1 MGGQRS
7 RVGLVCS
14 EALGE
19 RAAGIGI
26 RYLEMARR
34 LPGSGFDVAL
44 VSPWRSGEP
53 PEVPDGSVE
62 ARRFD
67 SAPLP
72 ELLRDCDAAVAQGQ
86 LANDVLHQVPDLPTV
101 IDLYDP
107 FLVENL
113 THLETLGLDPYRND
127 HRCWIHQL
135 SRGDFFLCSSPEQRA
150 YYLGFLTALGRVNPH
165 RYRDD
170 PELSGLI
177 AEAPLGVPDPLPE
190 YRPLLPPRAGGE
202 RRVLFGGLY
211 DWYDP
216 QPLLEAFAALPEPN
230 ARLLFVRQPPGA
242 QAPQR
247 LLAAVEAR
255 SRREDPRRIGFLDWV
270 PFERRYDLLRDVD
283 ALAACHRPGLETDL
297 SLRTRFL
304 DALAVGC
311 PVLATEGGTVPRL
324 LREWDAGLVVPCGD
338 VEALRTGLAELVAG
352 GGKVEER
359 ARRGRERTLVDYSW
373 ERTLA
378 PLVAFLSSPRVDPT
392 KAGFAFRPET
402 AAPADEPGFRL
413 RRWLRRRLAGSLP
426 AGGP

>member
-1 MGGQRS
+1 MT

-34 LPGSGFDVAL
+34 LPDFGFEVSL
-44 VSPWRSGEP
+44 VSPWRTGEP
-53 PEVPDGSVE
+53 PDVPAGSVE

-86 LANDVLHQVPDLPTV
+86 LANDVLHELSDLPTV

-127 HRCWIHQL
+127 HRSWIHQL
-135 SRGDFFLCSSPEQRA
+135 SRGDFFLCCSPEQRA

-170 PELSGLI
+170 PALSGLI

-190 YRPLLPPRAGGE
+190 HRPLLAPRADGE

-216 QPLLEAFAALPEPN
+216 EPLLEAFAGLPDPN

-247 LLAAVEAR
+247 LLAEVEAR
-255 SRREDPRRIGFLDWV
+255 SRREDPNRIGFLDWV

-311 PVLATEGGTVPRL
+311 PVLTTEGGTVPRL

-338 VEALRTGLAELVAG
+338 VEGLRAGLAELVAG

-373 ERTLA
+373 ERALA
-378 PLVAFLSSPRVDPT
+378 PLTAFLSSPRVDPT

>member
-1 MGGQRS
+1 MK
-7 RVGLVCS
+7 RVALVCS
-14 EALGE
+14 EALGD

-34 LPGSGFDVAL
+34 LPDFGFQVVL
-44 VSPWRSGEP
+44 VSPWRSGQS
-53 PEVPDGSVE
+53 PDAGSGPAE

-72 ELLRDCDAAVAQGQ
+72 ELLGDCDVAVAQGQ
-86 LANDVLHQVPDLPTV
+86 LANDVLHELPELPTA

-113 THLETLGLDPYRND
+113 THFDTLGLDPYRND
-127 HRCWIHQL
+127 HQTWVHQL
-135 SRGDFFLCSSPEQRA
+135 ARGDFFLCSSSEQRT

-170 PELSGLI
+170 PSLSGLI
-177 AEAPLGVPDPLPE
+177 VEAPFGVPDPLPD
-190 YRPLLPPRAGGE
+190 YRPVLPPRVPDE
-202 RRVLFGGLY
+202 RRLLFGGLY

-216 QPLLEAFAALPEPN
+216 EPLLEAFASLSETN

-247 LLAAVEAR
+247 LLAKVEAL
-255 SRREDPRRIGFLDWV
+255 SRRQDPDRIGFLEWV

-297 SLRTRFL
+297 SLRTRFV

-311 PVLATEGGTVPRL
+311 PVLTTEGGTVSRL
-324 LREWDAGLVVPCGD
+324 LQEWGAGLVAPCGD
-338 VEALRTGLAELVAG
+338 VDALRAGLAELVAG
-352 GGKVEER
+352 GPEVEAR
-359 ARRGRERTLVDYSW
+359 ARRGRERALATFSW
-373 ERTLA
+373 ERSLA
-378 PLVAFLSSPRVDPT
+378 PLATFLESPRVDPT
-392 KAGFAFRPET
+392 KEEFAFVPST
-402 AAPADEPGFRL
+402 GAPADELGFRL
-413 RRWLRRRLAGSLP
+413 RRWLRTRLVGAQAAGR
-426 AGGP
+426 

>member
-1 MGGQRS
+1 MT

-34 LPGSGFDVAL
+34 LPDLGFHVVL
-44 VSPWRSGEP
+44 VSPWRSGQS
-53 PEVPDGSVE
+53 PEGECGRAV

-67 SAPLP
+67 SAPLS
-72 ELLRDCDAAVAQGQ
+72 ELLKDCDVAVAQGQ
-86 LANDVLHQVPDLPTV
+86 LANDVLHELPGLPTA

-113 THLETLGLDPYRND
+113 THFDALGLDPYRND
-127 HRCWIHQL
+127 HRTWVHQL

-150 YYLGFLTALGRVNPH
+150 YYLGFLTALGRVNPR

-170 PELSGLI
+170 PGLSGLI
-177 AEAPLGVPDPLPE
+177 VEAPFGVPDPLPD
-190 YRPLLPPRAGGE
+190 YRPVLPPRAAGE
-202 RRVLFGGLY
+202 RRLLFGGLY

-216 QPLLEAFAALPEPN
+216 EPLLQAFASLSDPN

-247 LLAAVEAR
+247 LLVEVEAR
-255 SRREDPRRIGFLDWV
+255 SRRQDPDRIGFLEWV

-297 SLRTRFL
+297 SLRTRFV

-311 PVLATEGGTVPRL
+311 PVLTTEGGTVPRL
-324 LREWDAGLVVPCGD
+324 LREWDAGFVAPCGD
-338 VEALRTGLAELVAG
+338 VAALRTGLAELVAG
-352 GGKVEER
+352 GAEVDAR
-359 ARRGRERTLVDYSW
+359 ARRGRERALAMFSW
-373 ERTLA
+373 ERSLA
-378 PLVAFLSSPRVDPT
+378 PLVTFLESPRVDPT
-392 KAGFAFRPET
+392 KEEFAFRPDT
-402 AAPADEPGFRL
+402 AAPADELGFRL
-413 RRWLRRRLAGSLP
+413 RRWFRTRLAEAWA
-426 AGGP
+426 AGR

>member
-1 MGGQRS
+1 MT

-34 LPGSGFDVAL
+34 LPEFGFQVAL
-44 VSPWRSGEP
+44 VSPWRSSEP
-53 PEVPDGSVE
+53 PEVGSGPAEV
-62 ARRFD
+62 RRFD
-67 SAPLP
+67 SAPLA
-72 ELLRDCDAAVAQGQ
+72 ELLADCDAAVAQGQ
-86 LANDVLHQVPDLPTV
+86 LANDVLHQLPKLPTV

-127 HRCWIHQL
+127 HATWVHQL
-135 SRGDFFLCSSPEQRA
+135 ARGDFFLCSSPEQRA
-150 YYLGFLTALGRVNPH
+150 YYQGFLTALGRVNPY

-170 PELSGLI
+170 PSLLGLI
-177 AEAPLGVPDPLPE
+177 VEAPFGVPDPLPE
-190 YRPLLPPRAGGE
+190 YRPLLPCRVAGE
-202 RRVLFGGLY
+202 RRLLFGGLY

-216 QPLLEAFAALPEPN
+216 EPLLEAFAAVPDPN

-247 LLAAVEAR
+247 LLAEVEAR
-255 SRREDPRRIGFLDWV
+255 SRRQDPDRIGFLDWV
-270 PFERRYDLLRDVD
+270 PFERRYDMLRDVD
-283 ALAACHRPGLETDL
+283 ALAACHQPGLETEL
-297 SLRTRFL
+297 SLRTRFV

-311 PVLATEGGTVPRL
+311 PVLTTEGGTVPRL

-338 VEALRTGLAELVAG
+338 VEALRAGLAELVAG
-352 GGKVEER
+352 GPEVDAR
-359 ARRGRERTLVDYSW
+359 ARRGREQAMATFSW
-373 ERTLA
+373 ERSLA

-392 KAGFAFRPET
+392 KEEFAFRPRT
-402 AAPADEPGFRL
+402 AAPADELGFRL
-413 RRWLRRRLAGSLP
+413 RRWFRTRMVGAPETGR
-426 AGGP
+426 

>member
-1 MGGQRS
+1 MT

-34 LPGSGFDVAL
+34 LPGFGFEVVV
-44 VSPWRSGEP
+44 VSPWRSEAP
-53 PEVPDGSVE
+53 PEVPAGSVE

-86 LANDVLHQVPDLPTV
+86 LANDVLHELPELPTV

-113 THLETLGLDPYRND
+113 THFSTLGLDPWRND
-127 HRCWIHQL
+127 HRSFVHQL
-135 SRGDFFLCSSPEQRA
+135 ARGDFFLCSSPEQRA

-165 RYRDD
+165 SYRDD
-170 PELSGLI
+170 PTLSGLI
-177 AEAPLGVPDPLPE
+177 AVAPFGVPDPLPA
-190 YRPLLPPRAGGE
+190 YRPLLPPRAAGE

-216 QPLLEAFAALPEPN
+216 APLLEAFAALPDPN
-230 ARLLFVRQPPGA
+230 ARLYFVRQPPGA

-247 LLAAVEAR
+247 LLAEVEAR
-255 SRREDPRRIGFLDWV
+255 SRKEDPQRIGFLDWA

-304 DALAVGC
+304 DALAAGC
-311 PVLATEGGTVPRL
+311 PVLTTEGGTVPRL
-324 LREWDAGLVVPCGD
+324 LREWDAGIVVPCGD
-338 VEALRTGLAELVAG
+338 VEALRAGLAELVG
-352 GGKVEER
+352 GGAEVEAR
-359 ARRGRERTLVDYSW
+359 AWRGRERTLVAYSW
-373 ERTLA
+373 ERALA
-378 PLVAFLSSPRVDPT
+378 PLAAFLSSPRTDPT
-392 KAGFAFRPET
+392 KAEFAFRPGT
-402 AAPADEPGFRL
+402 AAPADDLAFRL
-413 RRWLRRRLAGSLP
+413 RRWLRARVAGALP
-426 AGGP
+426 AGRS